1 MFVDV
6 AALADLPEGQGL
18 SVVVDGEPVLL
29 VRAGDRVFATAG
41 LCSHE
46 DQSLAGGTLLGPS
59 EWQCP
64 HHGGA
69 LDLATG
75 RPTRMPVCASIPTF
89 PVRVE
94 SGRVFVD
101 VD

>member
-1 MFVDV
+1 MVHDV
-6 AALADLPEGQGL
+6 AAFADLPEGTGMAF
-18 SVVVDGEPVLL
+18 VVEGEPVLL
-29 VRAGDRVFATAG
+29 VRVGDRVYATAG

-46 DQSLAGGTLLGPS
+46 DQSLAGGTLVGPT

-75 RPTRMPVCASIPTF
+75 RPTRMPVCAPVETF
-89 PVRVE
+89 PVRVDG
-94 SGRVFVD
+94 GRVLVALD
-101 VD
+101 

>member
-1 MFVDV
+1 MRCDV
-6 AALADLPEGQGL
+6 AAIGDLPGGEGVQVEAG
-18 SVVVDGEPVLL
+18 GEPVLL
-29 VRAGDRVFATAG
+29 VRVGDHVYATSG

-46 DQSLAGGTLLGPS
+46 ERPLLGGTRIGDT

-75 RPTRMPVCASIPTF
+75 RPTRMPVCA
-89 PVRVE
+89 PVATYPVE
-94 SGRVFVD
+94 VRDGRVWVTVD
-101 VD
+101 